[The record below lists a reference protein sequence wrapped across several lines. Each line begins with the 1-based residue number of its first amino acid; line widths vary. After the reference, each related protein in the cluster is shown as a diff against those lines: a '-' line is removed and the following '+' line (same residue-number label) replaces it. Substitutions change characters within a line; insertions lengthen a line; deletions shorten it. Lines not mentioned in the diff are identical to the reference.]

1 MNRIVCLLLAAT
13 SILFAQSPSFAQADS
28 TASPSAASWNDLATG
43 HSYWGIDLG
52 LTGSAYIGSQ
62 NFLWSITTPPSL
74 ATYLPY
80 NNLGSGIGFVGG
92 VKAGFEV
99 TPSFDIEA
107 KLRFMTNH
115 TSNQESHPNIYLDPQ
130 FPASTANATN
140 NYSLTL
146 SSINFAILGHVRL
159 SDQFYGIAG
168 FSAST
173 LTGNSFSASQQV
185 AGSYLRLNTHT
196 IANVSEQ
203 GTGDSSLVNWFTGY
217 RGDVQIGAGSVF
229 RIGANNMLLDV
240 ELLAGIPL
248 TGWLTKVADS
258 SMKATASYWLQ
269 PTSITDP
276 HLWYA
281 TLTVGL
287 RFPYHELPPP
297 PPPEPTAPILPIPAS
312 AVAVAPQPI
321 ATDSGIMLSGHV
333 TDANTG
339 QPVSADLTAVDLSN
353 NQVFAKSHS
362 DSSGNYAVRVKGQ
375 GKYSVTANA
384 PDHIFGTAYFEVD
397 SEGRILK
404 SHSDISLG
412 GLKGGKTRMLI
423 FFDFDKAN
431 LQTAS
436 TPELNQAVALMQ
448 TVSTL
453 NVEIAGYSDSL
464 GALQHN
470 MDLSLRRAKAVRD
483 YLIHHGIASERI
495 SAAGYGPMPPIA
507 PNNTDEGRAENR
519 RAEFVVKEK

>member
-1 MNRIVCLLLAAT
+1 MQARA
-13 SILFAQSPSFAQADS
+13 FAQADS
-28 TASPSAASWNDLATG
+28 TASSPAASWNNLATG

-62 NFLWSITTPPSL
+62 NFLWSISTPNAFLGTYEPFNSL
-74 ATYLPY
+74 GT
-80 NNLGSGIGFVGG
+80 GIGFVGG
-92 VKAGFEV
+92 MKAGFEV

-107 KLRFMTNH
+107 KLRFMTYH
-115 TSNQESHPNIYLDPQ
+115 TSNQETSPSIILDPYHPTT
-130 FPASTANATN
+130 PAPPSSPGTSI
-140 NYSLTL
+140 YSLTL
-146 SSINFAILGHVRL
+146 SSLDVAILGHFRL
-159 SDQFYGIAG
+159 SDQFYAIGG

-185 AGSYLRLNTHT
+185 DQSYLRQNTHT

-203 GTGDSSLVNWFTGY
+203 GSGDSSLVNWFTGV

-229 RIGANNMLLDV
+229 RLGASTMLMDV

-258 SMKATASYWLQ
+258 SLSATASYWLQ

-287 RFPYHELPPP
+287 RFPFHDIPPP
-297 PPPEPTAPILPIPAS
+297 PQPEPTPPIPPTPAS
-312 AVAVAPQPI
+312 AMASPSQPV
-321 ATDSGIMLSGHV
+321 ATDSGVVLSGHV

-353 NQVFAKSHS
+353 NQIFAKSHS

-384 PDHIFGTAYFEVD
+384 PDHLFGTAYFEVD

-423 FFDFDKAN
+423 FFDFDKAD
-431 LQTAS
+431 LQPAS
-436 TPELNQAVALMQ
+436 TPELNQALALLQ

-470 MDLSLRRAKAVRD
+470 RDLSLRRAKAVRD
-483 YLIHHGIASERI
+483 YLIRHGIASERI
-495 SAAGYGPMPPIA
+495 SATGYGPMPPIA

-519 RAEFVVKEK
+519 RVEFVVKEK